1 MWSGA
6 SDSACCVLERV
17 IMIHP
22 LVDTHYCCSLRCKI
36 RQAFTQAVLS
46 TWDIFYS
53 HHSFVKIRLN
63 VSPSVKSSSGKLCL
77 ASMHYFPSLH
87 HSPVNPHGK
96 YLSTCLFSS
105 NERLC
110 SSTLISNSN
119 NVVNLNNE
127 LNLPLYYVISFL

>member
-1 MWSGA
+1 MLCTGEGDHDPSASGYTLLLLA
-6 SDSACCVLERV
+6 ETRD
-17 IMIHP
+17 
-22 LVDTHYCCSLRCKI
+22 
-36 RQAFTQAVLS
+36 QAGLAQAVPS
-46 TWDIFYS
+46 TWDIFCS

-63 VSPSVKSSSGKLCL
+63 VSPSVKLSSGKLCL